1 MSSATL
7 TATIIGQLTHT
18 ICWACG
24 MAMLEYD
31 FMRNAFA
38 AATIV
43 AVVSGLVGY
52 FLVLRGQAFAG
63 HALAHVGFTGAS
75 GAVLIGI
82 APLWGMVALTMSAGI
97 GMGAMGERLGG
108 RDVAIGIVLALS
120 LGLGLLFLHF
130 FTAYATQATA
140 LLFGNVLAVDAGTVR
155 TLLWLGVVSVGVL
168 AGISRPLLFAS
179 LLPELAEAKGVS
191 LRLYSV
197 LFLAIVAL
205 AVAECVQIVGALL
218 VFALM
223 VGPAAAAQRLT
234 TRIGNGLL
242 LSVALALLEAWTGIT
257 LAFYTDWPVSFC
269 ITALSSGV
277 YGLTALPPI
286 GGRSAVNLI

>member
-1 MSSATL
+1 MSNATL

-18 ICWACG
+18 ICWACD

-82 APLWGMVALTMSAGI
+82 APLWGMVALTMAAGI

-140 LLFGNVLAVDAGTVR
+140 LLFGNVLAVDVGTVR
-155 TLLWLGVVSVGVL
+155 TLLWLGVISVAVL
-168 AGISRPLLFAS
+168 AVISRPLLFAS

-223 VGPAAAAQRLT
+223 VGPAATAQRLT

-269 ITALSSGV
+269 ITALSAGA
-277 YGLTALPPI
+277 YGLATLPPI
-286 GGRSAVNLI
+286 GKG